1 MFILFIISSRKTN
14 SILAHYHFYGLWV
27 ESICLEPWISFSTTA
42 KLILLSRCS
51 SWRSGGD
58 KPSRVWLQA
67 LGTNYFVQKGCPPS
81 VHLAG
86 PWSRSLAILTSG
98 LSLQRWL
105 RFCQLSQWHEN
116 FAPGNSDWEE
126 TEWEHCFQ
134 SVLFETSQGKGSTS
148 CESHHKPTS
157 VTTLL
162 NMMCV
167 NNVQLCDRKAF
178 SDFF

>member
-58 KPSRVWLQA
+58 KPSPVWLQA
-67 LGTNYFVQKGCPPS
+67 LGTNYFVQKWCPPS

-105 RFCQLSQWHEN
+105 RFCQLSQWHVKLCSRKLWLGRDWMRALLSKCIVWN
-116 FAPGNSDWEE
+116 FPR
-126 TEWEHCFQ
+126 Q
-134 SVLFETSQGKGSTS
+134 
-148 CESHHKPTS
+148 
-157 VTTLL
+157 
-162 NMMCV
+162 
-167 NNVQLCDRKAF
+167 RKHELWI
-178 SDFF
+178 SP